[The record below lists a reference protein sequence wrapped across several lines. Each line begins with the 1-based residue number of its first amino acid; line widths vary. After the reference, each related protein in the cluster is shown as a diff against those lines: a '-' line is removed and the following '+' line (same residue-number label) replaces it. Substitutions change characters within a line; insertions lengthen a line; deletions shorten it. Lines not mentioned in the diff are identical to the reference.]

1 MKSLLSVVAAGLS
14 IAAFADGRDGL
25 VHWWKVKDL
34 NGDGLLQAGEVYDVM
49 TVGAEKPLTGEY
61 VYQSTDTQA
70 GAKPVAVVD
79 DVYMPT
85 MRKSVNDG
93 AIRFYSPTN
102 YNENGT
108 LKINYQSIKLS
119 KEASIGSKEATV
131 FVRIK
136 WDGARFKYS
145 GNYNY
150 NVPIYANNY
159 NDSSG
164 AGWIV
169 GLRCFDSSTSNR
181 FHPYFCFGDQEIGFH
196 YSNFATE
203 AEKNNAKYFV
213 IYKDKWYDVVYS
225 FKTINEED
233 GTKKITAAALYRSND
248 TGSSARNHT
257 YKILPQKKITTK
269 WSMYENSV
277 FAPHIG
283 FHRGLGGAGGSD
295 GFRDAGKD
303 DAFPGVIHEV
313 KVYNRYMSEGE
324 MMQCLGTEEP
334 ICSIG
339 SKNGSADEFRDDDA
353 AEVFE
358 PETMPWSRM
367 RKTLNVQNPS
377 VSIKCAIQPYERNL
391 PRLVEIKFLKDAGVT
406 GESIRLD
413 MNGSKIGRLNIPA
426 DGTVRFFIPAAKFAK
441 LAVDGETGKC
451 PVIFTLIRNG
461 KQDGSLLFDALNIG
475 GAWQLGDIDKTN
487 NEFSTTD
494 DSYLNYTYHVGQNNL
509 KKLRASIMG
518 INANGASGYR
528 DLDMYF
534 AVGDYLSLNCD
545 YKLTMKS
552 VGANNAAIEFYLN
565 DMSVPFD
572 NVSIGG
578 LMNSK
583 TWTIPAGTLLEGENA
598 IRLRNTDQNGT
609 WVSFDYFRLE
619 PIIPEGWRNSDEGI
633 TVKVR

>member
-1 MKSLLSVVAAGLS
+1 
-14 IAAFADGRDGL
+14 
-25 VHWWKVKDL
+25 
-34 NGDGLLQAGEVYDVM
+34 
-49 TVGAEKPLTGEY
+49 
-61 VYQSTDTQA
+61 
-70 GAKPVAVVD
+70 
-79 DVYMPT
+79 
-85 MRKSVNDG
+85 
-93 AIRFYSPTN
+93 
-102 YNENGT
+102 

-164 AGWIV
+164 AGWVV
-169 GLRCFDSSTSNR
+169 GLRCFDSGTSNR

-196 YSNFATE
+196 YTNFATE

-225 FKTINEED
+225 FKTIEED

-358 PETMPWSRM
+358 PETMSWSRM
-367 RKTLNVQNPS
+367 RKTLNAQNPS

-413 MNGSKIGRLNIPA
+413 MNGNKIGRLNIPV
-426 DGTVRFFIPAAKFAK
+426 DGIVRFFIPAAKFAK
-441 LAVDGETGKC
+441 LAVDEETGKC
-451 PVIFTLIRNG
+451 PVVFTLTRKGEMNG
-461 KQDGSLLFDALNIG
+461 DLCFDALSID
-475 GAWQLGDIDKTN
+475 GAWQLGKADNTKSEFAEGNGNYN
-487 NEFSTTD
+487 NYVS
-494 DSYLNYTYHVGQNNL
+494 HVGQNDLSKAYPN
-509 KKLRASIMG
+509 IF
-518 INANGASGYR
+518 GASSEAYR
-528 DLDMYF
+528 NFDLHF
-534 AVGDYLSLNCD
+534 AIGEFLALNCD
-545 YKLTMKS
+545 YRFIVKSCGNNGAALKL
-552 VGANNAAIEFYLN
+552 YLN
-565 DMSVPFD
+565 DMTSSYIDFGV
-572 NVSIGG
+572 NEIG
-578 LMNSK
+578 NAVTS
-583 TWTIPAGTLLEGENA
+583 TIPAGTFSSGGNV
-598 IRLRNTDQNGT
+598 IRLRHAEVDNVRTNT
-609 WVSFDYFRLE
+609 WVGFDYFRLE